1 MDALAVTAEQSKKDE
16 SKFVRGIG
24 QQARECGRR
33 IVAFGNF
40 FCRTGSFR
48 FPTQC
53 VDICVW
59 RNMSGRRTWRG
70 RCPSPIVMRMPAAP
84 APMLRSNSP
93 ILIISLTAIFR
104 RSFRSMY
111 AGRGRSI
118 SVAVPAA
125 RPGCC
130 KGSGSKSPESTSR
143 KTCCRSHEIAIRRA
157 ITAWYPRTIFVNF
170 RRGTFD
176 AVLSAFAFD
185 NIPGA
190 AKIRIF
196 ADLAKLLKTNGVII
210 NIVSSPQIYTHEW
223 ASFTT
228 KDFPENASAA
238 SGDIV
243 RIITT
248 DHADRRPVEDILW
261 TDESY
266 RAVYRA
272 AGLEMLAM
280 YEPLASGEEPY
291 AWVNETKIAPWVI
304 YVLKRAG

>member
-1 MDALAVTAEQSKKDE
+1 MSFANCYEDAGRAGAYASLEFANTYYLAYRDLPAIVSKHVHGARALDFGCGTGRSTRLLQKFGLEVT
-16 SKFVRGIG
+16 G
-24 QQARECGRR
+24 
-33 IVAFGNF
+33 
-40 FCRTGSFR
+40 
-48 FPTQC
+48 
-53 VDICVW
+53 VDISEDMLKIA
-59 RNMSGRRTWRG
+59 RNRD
-70 RCPSPIVMRMPAAP
+70 PAGDYRLVPEDDLSQFP
-84 APMLRSNSP
+84 AG
-93 ILIISLTAIFR
+93 I
-104 RSFRSMY
+104 
-111 AGRGRSI
+111 
-118 SVAVPAA
+118 
-125 RPGCC
+125 
-130 KGSGSKSPESTSR
+130 
-143 KTCCRSHEIAIRRA
+143 
-157 ITAWYPRTIFVNF
+157 
-170 RRGTFD
+170 FD

-196 ADLAKLLKTNGVII
+196 ADLAKLLKAKGVII
-210 NIVSSPQIYTHEW
+210 SIVSSPLIYTHEW

-261 TDESY
+261 TDELY

-272 AGLEMLAM
+272 AGLEIVALYA
-280 YEPLASGEEPY
+280 PLATGEEPY